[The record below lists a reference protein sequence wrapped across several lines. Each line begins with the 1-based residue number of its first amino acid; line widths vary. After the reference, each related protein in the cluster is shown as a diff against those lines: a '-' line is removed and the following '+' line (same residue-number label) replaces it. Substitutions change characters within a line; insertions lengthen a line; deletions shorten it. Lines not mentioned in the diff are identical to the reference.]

1 MADHATFAPSG
12 ASTWMN
18 CPAVI
23 RWASKFYRKPSGPA
37 ALEGTALHEEAAA
50 CLIKGKYATNPK
62 FRSYV
67 ATVLNKWRDIGGDLW
82 VEEKVKVPK
91 VEKQVWGTLDAAI
104 ITKKE
109 LWEYD
114 YKSGRN
120 PVSPTE
126 NKQLLTYAVG
136 LPRRAKTFLAICQR
150 NEPAKVWHTDSN
162 RVQVHHE
169 AILVAV
175 KEAMSDPV
183 MAVPGK
189 WCEYCRAKMFCPGF
203 LRKRPMEVK
212 P

>member
-1 MADHATFAPSG
+1 MANHAAFAPSG

-67 ATVLNKWRDIGGDLW
+67 ATVLNKRRDIGGDLW

-91 VEKQVWGTLDAAI
+91 VEKLVWGTLDAAI

-109 LWEYD
+109 VWVYD

-126 NKQLLTYAVG
+126 NKQLLTYAAG
-136 LPRRAKTFLAICQR
+136 LPRRSKTYLAICQR
-150 NEPAKVWHTDSN
+150 HEPPKVWHTDSE
-162 RVQVHHE
+162 RVAIHHE
-169 AILVAV
+169 QILAAV
-175 KEAMSDPV
+175 KVSISDPLY
-183 MAVPGK
+183 AIPGK

-203 LRKRPMEVK
+203 LRKQPMEVK